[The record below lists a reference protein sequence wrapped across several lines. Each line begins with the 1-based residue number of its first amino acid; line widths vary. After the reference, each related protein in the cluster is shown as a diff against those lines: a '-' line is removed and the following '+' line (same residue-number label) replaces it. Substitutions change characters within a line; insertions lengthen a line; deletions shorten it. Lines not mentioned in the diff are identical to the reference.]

1 MKSGRQLLGLIFR
14 VVLLLV
20 IQGLVILALAAILPG
35 VKTPSFAA
43 AVLVA
48 ATMALINAVLWP
60 IVIRIAL
67 PLTVFTFGLGSL
79 VFSAG
84 TVALGFYVV
93 DGTSIPIG
101 GDLAIAFAMALVSM
115 LIAPLL
121 DVDGDAQ
128 HLRVVRRRVRHGRK
142 DNRSDVPGRDPVRD
156 RRPGR
161 DDSARGGAR
170 RTRADDRALAVRRHT
185 QDPRLGVRSLLPDRR
200 EPGGPAAGQQLG
212 HARLP
217 LV

>member
-1 MKSGRQLLGLIFR
+1 MRSGRRLLGLSFR
-14 VVLLLV
+14 FVLLLV

-48 ATMALINAVLWP
+48 AAMALINALLWP
-60 IVIRIAL
+60 LVIRVTL
-67 PLTVFTFGLGSL
+67 PLTVLTFGLGSL
-79 VFSAG
+79 LFSAG

-93 DGTSIPIG
+93 DGTRIPIG

-128 HLRVVRRRVRHGRK
+128 HLRVARRR
-142 DNRSDVPGRDPVRD
+142 
-156 RRPGR
+156 
-161 DDSARGGAR
+161 
-170 RTRADDRALAVRRHT
+170 
-185 QDPRLGVRSLLPDRR
+185 
-200 EPGGPAAGQQLG
+200 AG
-212 HARLP
+212 
-217 LV
+217 

>member
-1 MKSGRQLLGLIFR
+1 MPSAIDHRPHGRRVKSGRQWLGLVLRLLI
-14 VVLLLV
+14 LLL
-20 IQGLVILALAAILPG
+20 IEGLVILALAAILPS
-35 VKTPSFAA
+35 VETPSFRA

-48 ATMALINAVLWP
+48 AAMALINAILWP
-60 IVIRIAL
+60 IVIRVAL

-101 GDLAIAFAMALVSM
+101 ADLLIAFAMALVSM

-142 DNRSDVPGRDPVRD
+142 DNRTDVPGVILFEIDGLGETILREAVRD
-156 RRPGR
+156 GHVPTI
-161 DDSARGGAR
+161 AR
-170 RTRADDRALAVRRHT
+170 
-185 QDPRLGVRSLLPDRR
+185 
-200 EPGGPAAGQQLG
+200 
-212 HARLP
+212 
-217 LV
+217 